1 MAIIVSMFKNLVVL
15 ESYCLIQISILSFGM
30 DVTLGAS
37 FNFSSG
43 SS

>member
-1 MAIIVSMFKNLVVL
+1 MSVFKNLAVL
-15 ESYCLIQISILSFGM
+15 ESDCLIQIAILSVGM
-30 DVTLGAS
+30 HVTLGAS